1 MDQSIPNI
9 ITSMIENNLA
19 PIISLDGKWGF
30 ALADATWDK
39 IQVPGC
45 WEAQG
50 YSKWSDR
57 PACYRRTLF
66 LPATW
71 QGLPIFLEFDAVSY
85 ACTVRCNGA
94 EVGQH
99 CGLWTPFA
107 IDISAVTQP
116 GQENI
121 IEVEVYKPGD
131 DITKPPS
138 TARYPMRTTLAGFL
152 PDVATTFGGLWQSV
166 RLRAITA
173 GFQQLHLVAD
183 PSTGE
188 IQVQGEL
195 YIASQQPIA
204 RIQIDIEQNGLAVA
218 STSVQPTAP
227 NRFAASIH
235 IDQPHRWTLEEPVLY
250 TVWLRLFQ
258 GEQLVAEC
266 SKRVGFRQLST
277 AGEQLL
283 FNGEPI
289 CLRGALSWGWN
300 PDTIA
305 PWYSAE
311 QVRAEI
317 RRVCALGFNLIKLC
331 LFIPNQTYYD
341 IADEEGILLWQ
352 EWPLWLPEVTTE
364 LRAHAPVEYREYMQL
379 VHHHPSV
386 VLYSVGCELNQAVDQ
401 GLMAQLSAIV
411 RQTVDHVLVCDN
423 SGSGEAYGGLAV
435 DFADFTDY
443 HTYGDLH
450 FLEPTLDHWRRDWQR
465 PRPWIFGEFC
475 DSDGF
480 RDLDEIIAANGGQK
494 PWWMTPDIWT
504 HTWRPEVRALL
515 EEDER
520 LAQANPGFSSTE
532 LVKIAT
538 AQSLMVRKFTL
549 EAVRKRSAVKGYVIT
564 GLRDTPIA
572 TSGIFD
578 DLDRAKWPAEQFR
591 PFNDDAILCV
601 DVGRSRRWQ
610 HGGDRP
616 ERLGVYNWW
625 AGEAVRLHVILNTT
639 KADDQSPGELTWQVV
654 NQTGK
659 LIAEGKN
666 GCTQPVPTDR
676 PVEIGV
682 IEFALPVAT
691 QAEELCLKVRFADLR
706 VQCANRWP
714 IWSYPRPETWPAD
727 VVLYDPQHRFDEAW
741 RKLDLLYASA
751 ITAQAKI
758 VITSELDTA
767 VLAYLQQ
774 GGSVLLIQQGNGPL
788 PVQRGPFWREAIKLL
803 APHPI
808 WEKFPQRGFTDL
820 QFFGLATD
828 VMFDASHLAA
838 TLSGLTNFTPIL
850 RRLDAREF
858 TLTEYLFEAQ
868 VGEGRLLACTLRLWG
883 GAGAQPTG
891 FKRNVAGHYLLRILL
906 DYLKDESNLQSLI
919 LALGQNDGDSQ

>member
-1 MDQSIPNI
+1 
-9 ITSMIENNLA
+9 MIENQLA
-19 PIISLDGKWGF
+19 PILALDGEWDF
-30 ALADATWDK
+30 ALGNEAWGK

-50 YSKWSDR
+50 YSKWFEG
-57 PACYRRTLF
+57 PARYRRTVF
-66 LPATW
+66 IPSAW
-71 QGLPIFLEFDAVSY
+71 QGLPLFLEFDAVSY
-85 ACTVRCNGA
+85 ACTVWCNGV

-107 IDISAVTQP
+107 IDISAVAQP
-116 GQENI
+116 GQANR

-131 DITKPPS
+131 DVTQPPS

-152 PDVATTFGGLWQSV
+152 PDVATTFGGLWQVV
-166 RLRAITA
+166 RLRAVTA
-173 GFQQLHLVAD
+173 GFQQLHLAAD

-188 IQVQGEL
+188 IRVQGEL
-195 YIASQQPIA
+195 YTAAQQPMG
-204 RIQIDIEQNGLAVA
+204 RIQIDVEQNGQVVA
-218 STSVQPTAP
+218 SASVPPTAP
-227 NRFAASIH
+227 NRFAASVQL
-235 IDQPHRWTLEEPVLY
+235 DQPRLWTLAQPVLY
-250 TVWLRLFQ
+250 TVRLRLCQ
-258 GEQLVAEC
+258 DEQIVAEC

-283 FNGEPI
+283 FNGSPI

-311 QVRAEI
+311 QVRDEI
-317 RRVCALGFNLIKLC
+317 RRVRALGFNLIKLC

-352 EWPLWLPEVTTE
+352 EWPMWLPEVTE
-364 LRAHAPVEYREYMQL
+364 ALRTRALVEYQAYMQL
-379 VHHHPSV
+379 VHHHPSL

-401 GLMAQLSAIV
+401 GLMAQLSELV
-411 RQTVDHVLVCDN
+411 RQAVAHVLVCDN

-443 HTYGDLH
+443 HTYGELH

-480 RDLDEIIAANGGQK
+480 RDLSEIVAANGGQK

-504 HTWRPEVRALL
+504 HTWRSEVRALL
-515 EEDER
+515 AENER
-520 LAQANPGFSSTE
+520 LAQADTGFSPAE
-532 LVKIAT
+532 LVKIAN
-538 AQSLMVRKFTL
+538 AQSLMARKFTL

-578 DLDRAKWPAEQFR
+578 DFDRPKWPAEQFR
-591 PFNDDAILCV
+591 PFNDDAILCL

-616 ERLGVYNWW
+616 ERLDVYNWW
-625 AGEAVRLHVILNTT
+625 AGETVRLHVLLNTAQ
-639 KADDQSPGELTWQVV
+639 ADSHTPGTLTWQVI
-654 NQTGK
+654 NQAGELVAGGK
-659 LIAEGKN
+659 TVCA
-666 GCTQPVPTDR
+666 QPIPPDR
-676 PVEIGV
+676 PVEIGM
-682 IEFALPVAT
+682 IEFVCPAT
-691 QAEELCLKVRFADLR
+691 AQAEELCLQVQFTAPHT
-706 VQCANRWP
+706 QCANQWP

-727 VVLYDPQHRFDEAW
+727 VVLYDAQHRLAEEW
-741 RKLDLLYASA
+741 RQLDLPYVSA
-751 ITAQAKI
+751 ISEQAKI
-758 VITSELDTA
+758 VITSALDTA
-767 VLAYLQQ
+767 VRAYLQQ
-774 GGSVLLIQQGNGPL
+774 GGAVLLIQEGNGPL
-788 PVQRGPFWREAIKLL
+788 PVQRGPFWREAIKLF
-803 APHPI
+803 ASHPL
-808 WEKFPQRGFTDL
+808 WSKFPQRGFVDL

-828 VMFDASHLAA
+828 LMFNLTDLAV
-838 TLSGLTNFTPIL
+838 LPDLTNFRPIL

-858 TLTEYLFEAQ
+858 TVTEYLFEAQ
-868 VGEGRLLACTLRLWG
+868 VGKGHLLACALRLWG

-891 FKRNVAGHYLLRILL
+891 FKRNVAGRYLLATLL
-906 DYLKDESNLQSLI
+906 EHLCQT
-919 LALGQNDGDSQ
+919 